1 MKLGGKVFS
10 AEGPRYEV
18 GGKVFSAEGARYDS
32 QGQAPNN
39 VRRVAPGRNPKDVK
53 ALKERN
59 KRRCYF
65 ALSVLPQFIFITRGD
80 AFRFA
85 SRLPLDIIFRAFVAL
100 LRQPFIC
107 LFSDPAH
114 TRCRLARP

>member
-65 ALSVLPQFIFITRGD
+65 ALSVLPQFIFHNQGRRVPLRLTLAPGYHIPRLW
-80 AFRFA
+80 RSFA
-85 SRLPLDIIFRAFVAL
+85 
-100 LRQPFIC
+100 
-107 LFSDPAH
+107 PAIH
-114 TRCRLARP
+114 MSIL